1 MTENPA
7 DFIPIWMIMSAAFG
21 FIVGEAFGD
30 SSRHRKCLQQANE
43 ELRDRLQEATT
54 DTEPI
59 HRALKQQRGVINDI
73 HRLPCGCFKRPRKT
87 RPQNPIKSMAGSSR
101 FRPFQN
107 L

>member
-7 DFIPIWMIMSAAFG
+7 DFIPIWMILSAAFG
-21 FIVGEAFGD
+21 FVVGEAFGD

-43 ELRDRLQEATT
+43 ELRDRLKESTT

-73 HRLPCGCFKRPRKT
+73 HSRLVAVSKGLEKRP
-87 RPQNPIKSMAGSSR
+87 S
-101 FRPFQN
+101 
-107 L
+107 

>member
-73 HRLPCGCFKRPRKT
+73 HSRLVAVSKGLEKRP
-87 RPQNPIKSMAGSSR
+87 S
-101 FRPFQN
+101 
-107 L
+107 

>member
-7 DFIPIWMIMSAAFG
+7 DFIPMWMILSAAFG

-30 SSRHRKCLQQANE
+30 SSRHRRCLQQANE
-43 ELRDRLQEATT
+43 ELRDRLQESTT

-73 HRLPCGCFKRPRKT
+73 HSRLVAVSKGVEKRT
-87 RPQNPIKSMAGSSR
+87 S
-101 FRPFQN
+101 
-107 L
+107 

>member
-7 DFIPIWMIMSAAFG
+7 DFIPIWMILSATFG

-59 HRALKQQRGVINDI
+59 HCALKQQRGVINDI
-73 HRLPCGCFKRPRKT
+73 HSRLVAVSKGLEKRP
-87 RPQNPIKSMAGSSR
+87 S
-101 FRPFQN
+101 
-107 L
+107 

>member
-73 HRLPCGCFKRPRKT
+73 HSRLVAVSKGLEKRL
-87 RPQNPIKSMAGSSR
+87 S
-101 FRPFQN
+101 
-107 L
+107 